1 MLSFRIQ
8 MLTVWQIGQCRLVE
22 VLSPKD
28 RIRSTSMKRTNARS
42 EAQSLLIQP
51 AAGGPFEVRGLET
64 APVSPKS

>member
-1 MLSFRIQ
+1 

-42 EAQSLLIQP
+42 EAQSLPRLMQP